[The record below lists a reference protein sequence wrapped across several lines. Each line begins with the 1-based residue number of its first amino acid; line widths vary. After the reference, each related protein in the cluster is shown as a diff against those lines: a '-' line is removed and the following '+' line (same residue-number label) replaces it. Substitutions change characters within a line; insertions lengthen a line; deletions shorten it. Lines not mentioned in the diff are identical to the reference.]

1 MTSLAMKATIAAK
14 TGGGGGLKQPL
25 LDGKDGKDPE
35 SQQAEGESSDAAPK
49 STGMCNPA
57 NILFYAGAGGLSTLW
72 GMGIKTGGAFYYAGA
87 AFGIFFAFYSA
98 SLAAAIKD
106 ADSINQIQNQMRQE
120 INQVS
125 HENDALEENTE
136 KLGDEADRV
145 AEMDE
150 KLRIIAEAQGTN
162 VEKLVDLVRE
172 NHTSLKQMKALIKA
186 QTAQQLVELVMESDQ
201 DGDYIINDE
210 ECELLILKM
219 KNFRSYIQVH
229 EKNFRDAMK
238 KSGGSLQGVMNIVKT
253 IVLDDDEVAEDEKVF
268 IIDEHLGQRDKGKA
282 KKKK

>member
-1 MTSLAMKATIAAK
+1 
-14 TGGGGGLKQPL
+14 
-25 LDGKDGKDPE
+25 
-35 SQQAEGESSDAAPK
+35 
-49 STGMCNPA
+49 MCNPA

-136 KLGDEADRV
+136 KLGDEADRYVFFCRCMISIPGLCWIANLNLCLHRCNNMSRV